1 MGHPVKKF
9 ESVEIKPSETVEET
23 AQFSSG
29 VLQIEAK
36 QGDTFADSLVTI
48 TNTRRGEKIASG
60 RTYDKAKEFIL
71 IPDSYTVTIK
81 SIKIEGSPEKT
92 VEVELKAQETSDVKV
107 DFSE

>member
-1 MGHPVKKF
+1 
-9 ESVEIKPSETVEET
+9 
-23 AQFSSG
+23 
-29 VLQIEAK
+29 
-36 QGDTFADSLVTI
+36 LVTI
-48 TNTRRGEKIASG
+48 TNTSTGEKIASG

-92 VEVELKAQETSDVKV
+92 IEVELKAQETSEVKV